1 MAHQNND
8 FSTFEGYTLEL
19 ANTVPL
25 PHESSSEEEDSE
37 QCDLMRRKVSP
48 VRQHPRRDTG
58 TTDESRILDHLLDA
72 SFTGND
78 SQEVEEAVKGRAEQA
93 EQTAHRFLEL
103 VEPEDDSTGSTGDQT
118 VLHDSH
124 TPDTSVVMPADG
136 SNDSGISVEHVRDV
150 EGNGGGVEGRA
161 GANATTPLLKRL
173 QELHLKD
180 SPAAAAGSPRR
191 MRPSDAANSWWMTK
205 AERAY

>member
-1 MAHQNND
+1 M
-8 FSTFEGYTLEL
+8 EL

-25 PHESSSEEEDSE
+25 PHESSSEEEDGE
-37 QCDLMRRKVSP
+37 HYDVTRRRESP
-48 VRQHPRRDTG
+48 NRQHPRRDTG
-58 TTDESRILDHLLDA
+58 TTDESRILDHLMDA

-103 VEPEDDSTGSTGDQT
+103 VEPEDDGTGSAGDQT
-118 VLHDSH
+118 VLHDPH
-124 TPDTSVVMPADG
+124 TPDTSIVVPADG
-136 SNDSGISVEHVRDV
+136 SNDSGISVEQVQGV
-150 EGNGGGVEGRA
+150 AGNGGRAEDRA

-191 MRPSDAANSWWMTK
+191 IRPSEAANSWWMAK
-205 AERAY
+205 AERE